1 MNVRLTTQQEA
12 LVSRLVAEGH
22 YLTASEVIRDGLRLL
37 EQELAWKADVR
48 RKIAEGLE
56 DVKAGRVVDGE
67 KAIEEIRRRIGKK
80 GGKDQARTEA
90 RPSSCPRTRASTCS
104 S

>member
-1 MNVRLTTQQEA
+1 MRLTPQQDA

-37 EQELAWKADVR
+37 EQELAWKSDVR

-67 KAIEEIRRRIGKK
+67 KAIAEILEHLKE
-80 GGKDQARTEA
+80 DQG
-90 RPSSCPRTRASTCS
+90 PKRA
-104 S
+104 

>member
-1 MNVRLTTQQEA
+1 MRLTTQQEA

-37 EQELAWKADVR
+37 EQELAWKSDVR

-67 KAIEEIRRRIGKK
+67 KAIEEILEDLRE
-80 GGKDQARTEA
+80 DQG
-90 RPSSCPRTRASTCS
+90 PKRA
-104 S
+104 